1 VALSGNDLLAVM
13 NHRLDRRFLRDLVA
27 TQDEIFLLVKLGGY
41 FVDST
46 STEAL
51 STVLL
56 LGFPVD
62 RHRCGVFSLSRRVA
76 LAKITAS

>member
-1 VALSGNDLLAVM
+1 M
-13 NHRLDRRFLRDLVA
+13 KFFL
-27 TQDEIFLLVKLGGY
+27 QVKLGGY

-46 STEAL
+46 PSTEAL
-51 STVLL
+51 STFLL
-56 LGFPVD
+56 PEFPVD